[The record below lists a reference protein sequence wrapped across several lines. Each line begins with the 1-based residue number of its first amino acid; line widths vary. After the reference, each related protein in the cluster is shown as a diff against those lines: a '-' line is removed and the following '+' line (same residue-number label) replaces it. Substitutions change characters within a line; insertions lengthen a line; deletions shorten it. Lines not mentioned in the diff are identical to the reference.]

1 MEKGPSLI
9 ETDKIA
15 EKIQIILRQTDYTE
29 DMALEKLKEHN
40 FDEIATIK
48 SFFGITDKK
57 QSRVKSVNQ
66 EIYKQLR
73 SRLDKSMNEFRIR
86 KEEEEMYKK

>member
-15 EKIQIILRQTDYTE
+15 EKVQKVLRQTDYTE
-29 DMALEKLKEHN
+29 EVALEKLKEHN
-40 FDEIATIK
+40 YDEIATIR
-48 SFFGITDKK
+48 SFFGITEKK
-57 QSRVKSVNQ
+57 PTNVKSVNQ

-86 KEEEEMYKK
+86 KEEEEKNV

>member
-15 EKIQIILRQTDYTE
+15 EKVQKVLRQTDYTE
-29 DMALEKLKEHN
+29 EVALEKLQEHN
-40 FDEIATIK
+40 YDEISVIRA
-48 SFFGITDKK
+48 FFGIVEKK
-57 QSRVKSVNQ
+57 PQNVKSVNQ

-73 SRLDKSMNEFRIR
+73 SKLDSSMYDYRIR
-86 KEEEEMYKK
+86 KAEEEKNV